1 MNNSTGMKN
10 IYITE
15 SDMERLEELLSVAV
29 RLSVRDFHHLEN
41 LTKEVM
47 KAEIVKSTDVPNS
60 VVTMNSKVLLKDL
73 ERNEQKTY
81 VLVFPKEANVDQN
94 KISVLSPI
102 GTAVLGCRV
111 GHVLK
116 VKTPAGERRM
126 KIEKILY
133 QPEKAGDFHL

>member
-1 MNNSTGMKN
+1 MKNSLGMKK

-15 SDMERLEELLSVAV
+15 SDMDRLEELLSVAV
-29 RLSVRDFHHLEN
+29 RHSARDFHHLEN
-41 LTKEVM
+41 LTKELM
-47 KAEIVKSTDVPNS
+47 KAEIVKPIDVPSS

-102 GTAVLGCRV
+102 GTAVLGCCV

-126 KIEKILY
+126 KVEKILY